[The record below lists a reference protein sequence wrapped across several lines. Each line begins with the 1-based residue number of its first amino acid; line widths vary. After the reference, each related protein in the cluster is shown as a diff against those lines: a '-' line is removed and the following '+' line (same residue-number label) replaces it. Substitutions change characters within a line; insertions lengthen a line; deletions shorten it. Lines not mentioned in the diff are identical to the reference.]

1 MEALVLLMMIA
12 APFVM
17 VGVPILIIV
26 LIAVAVSKRNR
37 TTRLSQSSKDK

>member
-26 LIAVAVSKRNR
+26 LIAVAVSKRNH